1 MLLLS
6 FVDLREDLLVG
17 REPVRRL
24 VRVDDVVVDRD
35 LENPAVPFLENR
47 GESVLGLDGGLQ
59 TGGLRQVVS
68 LAAIEDLDVHP
79 GSSFPDALALIV

>member
-1 MLLLS
+1 MLLLN

-35 LENPAVPFLENR
+35 LEDTAVPFLEN
-47 GESVLGLDGGLQ
+47 GGDSVLRLDGGLQ
-59 TGGLRQVVS
+59 TGGLGEEVS
-68 LAAIEDLDVHP
+68 LPAIRDHDVH
-79 GSSFPDALALIV
+79 AILLR

>member
-1 MLLLS
+1 VLLLS

-35 LENPAVPFLENR
+35 LEDTAVPFLENGR
-47 GESVLGLDGGLQ
+47 DPVLRLDGGLQ
-59 TGGLRQVVS
+59 TGGLGEVVS
-68 LAAIEDLDVHP
+68 LPAIADLDVHARLLP
-79 GSSFPDALALIV
+79 EKWPTF